1 MPVYVFFNQANLME
15 ATPRGIPS
23 VQLLQIT
30 NSFLFLG
37 ENLHLCRINLI
48 FCWKILTDNYNFV
61 LDSATTENE
70 PTTFRFFSKV

>member
-1 MPVYVFFNQANLME
+1 ME

>member
-1 MPVYVFFNQANLME
+1 MD

-48 FCWKILTDNYNFV
+48 FCWKNLADNYNFV
-61 LDSATTENE
+61 LDSAITENE
-70 PTTFRFFSKV
+70 RTTFRFFFQKCKRYKIG

>member
-1 MPVYVFFNQANLME
+1 ME

-61 LDSATTENE
+61 LDSATKYVQKMSLQLSI
-70 PTTFRFFSKV
+70 FFQKYKGYKIG